1 MTNETGLIVLAII
14 ILLLLSAL
22 FNAAETSMTAA
33 SKARLHALA
42 EEGNV
47 RAKLVNRLMSRPERV
62 LGTVLLANTLV
73 DTLAAA
79 LAGSLAISMVGDVGI
94 AYATAILT
102 VLIVIFSAV
111 LPKTY
116 ALAWA
121 DSMALRLAPIMGAM
135 IWLLTPITA
144 AVQFII
150 RLFLKLTPSTKDDA
164 ANILA
169 AREEMR
175 GTIELQTKEGTVERR
190 DAEMLGGVLDLGDLD
205 VGDIMVHRTKM
216 ESVDI
221 EEPSAKIIADVLKSQ
236 FTRVPLWRENPENI
250 VGILNI
256 KDLLAALSANGFDPA
271 ALKIAELAQ
280 PPWFVP
286 ETTRARDQLNAFLKR
301 KAQMALVVDEYGT
314 VQGIVTL
321 EDILEEIVG
330 QIGDEHDTLEQA
342 IRPQVDGS
350 INVDGSVPVRDLN
363 RHMNWSLP
371 EEEATTVAGLV
382 IHEAETIPE
391 PGQAF
396 TFYGYRFEIL
406 RKSRNKIIALRIRP
420 LAVGQAGAAP
430 GVAKSASGDTSAMDG
445 G

>member
-1 MTNETGLIVLAII
+1 MTFETGLIVLAII
-14 ILLLLSAL
+14 VLLLLSAL

-42 EEGNV
+42 EEGDA

-121 DSMALRLAPIMGAM
+121 DNMALRLAPIMGAM

-144 AVQFII
+144 ALQFVV
-150 RLFLKLTPSTKDDA
+150 REFLKLTPSTKDDA

-250 VGILNI
+250 VGVLNT

-271 ALKIAELAQ
+271 ALKIAELSQ

-420 LAVGQAGAAP
+420 LAAGQAGAVP
-430 GVAKSASGDTSAMDG
+430 GVAKAGNSDTSAMDAG
-445 G
+445 